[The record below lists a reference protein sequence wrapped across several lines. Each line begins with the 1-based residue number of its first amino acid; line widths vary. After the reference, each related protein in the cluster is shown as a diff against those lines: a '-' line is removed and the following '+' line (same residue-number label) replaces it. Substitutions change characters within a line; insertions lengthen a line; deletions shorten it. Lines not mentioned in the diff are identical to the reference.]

1 MVKNDFF
8 EKYTGENQWKI
19 MMIQFI
25 FIFDALY
32 VTFNLILFS
41 QISIKESIMVSLL
54 STLLLFMCNIFICIM
69 FQVNIL
75 YYMMEENDYEHVKN
89 RLVQF
94 DYYIIVMFFVHF
106 LLCFFLKSPFDI
118 FLYNSMVFQ
127 LLLILINGYIHYENE
142 IENNSNVITVQMV

>member
-41 QISIKESIMVSLL
+41 QISIKESIMASLL

-89 RLVQF
+89 RLIQF

-106 LLCFFLKSPFDI
+106 LLCFFLKSPF

-127 LLLILINGYIHYENE
+127 FY
-142 IENNSNVITVQMV
+142 

>member
-8 EKYTGENQWKI
+8 EKYMGENQWKI

-89 RLVQF
+89 RLFQF

-142 IENNSNVITVQMV
+142 IENNSNVITVEMV